1 MKTSSK
7 ITFTLV
13 TSPLEISNAKD
24 FDATWSIEISWLEL
38 LTNVGN
44 QIASA
49 ALIGSD
55 TFSVLKTRIICVSN
69 FKKEKV

>member
-55 TFSVLKTRIICVSN
+55 TFSVLNTRIICVSN